1 MNNKDVSIYA
11 DYNNWFSKD
20 AWTLEQAAVLMI
32 GLNPDVVL
40 DQELHQQYEDYQ
52 AGHDIQ
58 ITENM
63 YRLERY
69 SEKFWD
75 WREAISD
82 AVPRFYDF
90 YCASELD
97 DLVETFPYVGNYEG
111 YKDATVIPMD
121 IIQWCVDEGR
131 SFHYGLTEHL
141 EKQGYDF
148 RFSDNSKIIQEIRI
162 FSKMDVW
169 PMPAAARLIL
179 GLSPE
184 ASAKHC
190 LHHIRNYYR
199 HIDPN
204 YNMTKRDE
212 VYYVL
217 ETALQSWKTGK
228 LTFFNIYGDDAE
240 DGYYSEEDCGVE
252 VNAHAFVNWA
262 TQKGFQPPAQLLELM
277 GLQEQKARKTPVK
290 GMYVTPYME
299 IMYEAIDALKITN
312 DNQPAKQTIVDW
324 LKEKNPDLSGR
335 EIEYLATFVRTPDMK
350 KGGFYKGKSE

>member
-121 IIQWCVDEGR
+121 IIQWCVSCLTQGAQSIFRRMRGR
-131 SFHYGLTEHL
+131 AHCRCSPPRMGTLGGETPSST
-141 EKQGYDF
+141 QGT
-148 RFSDNSKIIQEIRI
+148 SGSSK
-162 FSKMDVW
+162 
-169 PMPAAARLIL
+169 
-179 GLSPE
+179 
-184 ASAKHC
+184 
-190 LHHIRNYYR
+190 
-199 HIDPN
+199 
-204 YNMTKRDE
+204 
-212 VYYVL
+212 
-217 ETALQSWKTGK
+217 
-228 LTFFNIYGDDAE
+228 
-240 DGYYSEEDCGVE
+240 
-252 VNAHAFVNWA
+252 
-262 TQKGFQPPAQLLELM
+262 
-277 GLQEQKARKTPVK
+277 
-290 GMYVTPYME
+290 
-299 IMYEAIDALKITN
+299 
-312 DNQPAKQTIVDW
+312 
-324 LKEKNPDLSGR
+324 
-335 EIEYLATFVRTPDMK
+335 
-350 KGGFYKGKSE
+350 

>member
-1 MNNKDVSIYA
+1 
-11 DYNNWFSKD
+11 
-20 AWTLEQAAVLMI
+20 
-32 GLNPDVVL
+32 
-40 DQELHQQYEDYQ
+40 
-52 AGHDIQ
+52 
-58 ITENM
+58 
-63 YRLERY
+63 
-69 SEKFWD
+69 
-75 WREAISD
+75 
-82 AVPRFYDF
+82 
-90 YCASELD
+90 
-97 DLVETFPYVGNYEG
+97 
-111 YKDATVIPMD
+111 
-121 IIQWCVDEGR
+121 
-131 SFHYGLTEHL
+131 
-141 EKQGYDF
+141 
-148 RFSDNSKIIQEIRI
+148 
-162 FSKMDVW
+162 MDVW